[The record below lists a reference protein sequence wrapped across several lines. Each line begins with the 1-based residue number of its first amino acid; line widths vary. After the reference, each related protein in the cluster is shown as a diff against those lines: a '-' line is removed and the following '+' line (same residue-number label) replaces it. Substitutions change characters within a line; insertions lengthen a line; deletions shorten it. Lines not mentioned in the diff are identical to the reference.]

1 MPSSFAK
8 GHLRGGFC
16 LIAWNMQETEGYSE
30 FYVFALFWKHMKREG
45 KKSFHD
51 KHSVEWRLLFAC

>member
-51 KHSVEWRLLFAC
+51 KHSVE

>member
-30 FYVFALFWKHMKREG
+30 FYVFALFWCLYEKRRKE
-45 KKSFHD
+45 KFP
-51 KHSVEWRLLFAC
+51 R